1 MKKGRAGQ
9 NLAVKDLSTKMA
21 WGGAKKKGASVRG
34 GGDIVVRNKLKSFHK
49 YPSSNFNLQQRGC
62 AQPHGI
68 AVHTHASSVRRALL
82 FTPQALSQP
91 LQQNKTVV

>member
-34 GGDIVVRNKLKSFHK
+34 GG
-49 YPSSNFNLQQRGC
+49 
-62 AQPHGI
+62 
-68 AVHTHASSVRRALL
+68 TLL
-82 FTPQALSQP
+82 LEIS
-91 LQQNKTVV
+91 